1 MAGEHSARATS
12 WVTVILIVIASV
24 LLGFA
29 LPLQSL
35 PLAIVGGVVLLAGA
49 VTGIVFGILD
59 DAY

>member
-1 MAGEHSARATS
+1 MAGKHSARVTS
-12 WVTVILIVIASV
+12 WVTVVLIVIASV

-35 PLAIVGGVVLLAGA
+35 PLAIAGGVVLLAGA

>member
-1 MAGEHSARATS
+1 MAGQHSVRPTS
-12 WVTVILIVIASV
+12 WVTVVLIVIASV

-35 PLAIVGGVVLLAGA
+35 PLAIAGGVVLLAGA